1 MKHQSIKITLGALL
15 ASSALA
21 VSVLHAAPSISI
33 KVTSP
38 KGTGGEVAGKYL
50 KKAAWTPCLTHPTT
64 ASNTKYPYIKANTV
78 LRKID
83 SLQFEVS
90 IKNEGANAEA
100 TKAGNMQYD
109 TYFYFVPPL
118 NDLFYAVTP
127 GSLGYE
133 IDSGTRD
140 LLNSIDPMIMAEDYL
155 PNHKKVVLFG
165 APILLDGASLPQ
177 GQWKA
182 VAFMVDKNVTHPA
195 SVTNWEAFDVKSFVL
210 GSPNPA
216 SSSACN

>member
-33 KVTSP
+33 KVTVP
-38 KGTGGEVAGKYL
+38 KGTGGEVAGKYI
-50 KKAAWTPCLTHPTT
+50 KKAAWTPCLTNPTT
-64 ASNTKYPYIKANTV
+64 TSSTNYPYIKAGTGLKKV
-78 LRKID
+78 DALG
-83 SLQFEVS
+83 FELS
-90 IKNEGANAEA
+90 IKNEGATPAD
-100 TKAGNMQYD
+100 TKAGKMKYD

-118 NDLFYAVTP
+118 NDIFYAVNP
-127 GSLGYE
+127 GNLGYE
-133 IDSGTRD
+133 IQTETRTQ
-140 LLNSIDPMIMAEDYL
+140 LNNIDPMIFAEDYL
-155 PNHKKVVLFG
+155 PNHNKVLLFG

-182 VAFMVDKNVTHPA
+182 VAFMVDKAVTHPA
-195 SVTNWEAFDVKSFVL
+195 SVTNWEAFDVEPFVL

-216 SSSACN
+216 GSVCN